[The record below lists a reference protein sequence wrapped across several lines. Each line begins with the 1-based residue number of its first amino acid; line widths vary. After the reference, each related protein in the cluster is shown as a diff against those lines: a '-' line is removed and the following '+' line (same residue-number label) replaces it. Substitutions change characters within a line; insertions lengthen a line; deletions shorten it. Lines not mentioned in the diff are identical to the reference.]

1 MRGPMTAAMPS
12 SSSSS
17 RLSACSGVS
26 PGSIFPPGNS
36 HLRLIG
42 CAGLRWETRTSV
54 PPPFSVEAW
63 RRMRATTTS
72 RTGLP
77 LALPLP
83 SSLRIGSFT
92 RALFLRCRLPR
103 VQCSRLLKLRRAGAD
118 FALRLGVAGI
128 GWAFC
133 ARGDT
138 HAVQLGPGLGGLGR
152 VGKALDERTQFGYAG
167 VALLEREQR

>member
-1 MRGPMTAAMPS
+1 MTAAMPS

-17 RLSACSGVS
+17 RVSACSGVS
-26 PGSIFPPGNS
+26 PGSIFPPGNY

-42 CAGLRWETRTSV
+42 WSGLRWQTRTSV

-63 RRMRATTTS
+63 RSMRATTTS
-72 RTGLP
+72 RRGLP
-77 LALPLP
+77 LALP

-92 RALFLRCRLPR
+92 RALFLRHRLPR

-118 FALRLGVAGI
+118 FALRLGVAGS

-133 ARGDT
+133 DRGDT

-152 VGKALDERTQFGYAG
+152 VGKALYERTQFGDAG